1 MGSLRAHVFQK
12 DYKFLLKHSPAGLQA
27 WIVWLMWMIQ
37 GHQGNRMELFSTLLV
52 GVCSWFPTAR
62 TCSSFS
68 EVYHKVVAERFRVEN
83 RWFPSCI
90 THHLQQSHTLAW
102 LLPLFLCYLLHSLL
116 KNTYLFI
123 YLTGRRG
130 TDREGGGYSVRD
142 LSPAAF
148 VQMQQVQMQQPVLEP
163 GWSQEPGILSRSPI
177 WMARTQLLG
186 SSFTPCLGT

>member
-1 MGSLRAHVFQK
+1 
-12 DYKFLLKHSPAGLQA
+12 
-27 WIVWLMWMIQ
+27 
-37 GHQGNRMELFSTLLV
+37 MELFSTLLV

-83 RWFPSCI
+83 HWFPSCI

-123 YLTGRRG
+123 YLIGRL
-130 TDREGGGYSVRD
+130 TEREGDTVSEIFHLLLLYKCNRYKCNS
-142 LSPAAF
+142 
-148 VQMQQVQMQQPVLEP
+148 QC
-163 GWSQEPGILSRSPI
+163 WSQVEARSQEFYPGPPSEWQEPNYL
-177 WMARTQLLG
+177 AHHLL
-186 SSFTPCLGT
+186 PAWAL